1 MTRHTYKLLLSQ
13 TLLTP
18 KLIVESR
25 DLRAEQN
32 FPGSRHLS
40 VPALKEK
47 AKLPT
52 SGVGRRPTPH
62 PTGASGPGA
71 VSASR
76 PPPTALVREGPNLGE
91 VDGLPKGATTTCT

>member
-1 MTRHTYKLLLSQ
+1 MTRPSYNVLLPQ
-13 TLLTP
+13 HLLTP
-18 KLIVESR
+18 TLIVESR

-40 VPALKEK
+40 VPTLKEK

-71 VSASR
+71 VSTSAA
-76 PPPTALVREGPNLGE
+76 PALVYKPGRPLTR
-91 VDGLPKGATTTCT
+91 AS

>member
-1 MTRHTYKLLLSQ
+1 MTRPTCNVLASHD
-13 TLLTP
+13 LLTP

-25 DLRAEQN
+25 DLRAERN
-32 FPGSRHLS
+32 FPGNRHLS

-71 VSASR
+71 VSASAA
-76 PPPTALVREGPNLGE
+76 PGLVYKPGSPLTR
-91 VDGLPKGATTTCT
+91 AS